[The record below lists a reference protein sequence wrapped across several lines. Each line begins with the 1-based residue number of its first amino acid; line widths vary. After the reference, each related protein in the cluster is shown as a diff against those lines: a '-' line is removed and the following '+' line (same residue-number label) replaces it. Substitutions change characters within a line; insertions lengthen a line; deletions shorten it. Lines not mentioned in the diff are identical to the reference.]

1 MPMSEEKTG
10 KKDYERLRVAA
21 ENLYIENGMDGR
33 EISKTLGVSEI
44 TVSSWKKEGEG
55 EDKKN
60 CLKVTP
66 AKLRTKMLEEAERVM
81 NGETCTINADAVSKL
96 LAAADKL
103 TRKATPDIIHAV
115 LKECCTYITSVDPKF
130 ALQMAKYHRLFLQHK
145 IETEG

>member
-1 MPMSEEKTG
+1 MVGSDNYPPF
-10 KKDYERLRVAA
+10 
-21 ENLYIENGMDGR
+21 NYIDENGKPTGIDVDIATEAFKR
-33 EISKTLGVSEI
+33 LGYRVEFVNI
-44 TVSSWKKEGEG
+44 EW

-60 CLKVTP
+60 FLKVTP

>member
-44 TVSSWKKEGEG
+44 TVSRWKKEGEW

-60 CLKVTP
+60 FLKVTP
-66 AKLRTKMLEEAERVM
+66 AKLRTKMLEEAERVIKRAYESP
-81 NGETCTINADAVSKL
+81 GKCHARYCERQTDPGTTGTI
-96 LAAADKL
+96 
-103 TRKATPDIIHAV
+103 
-115 LKECCTYITSVDPKF
+115 
-130 ALQMAKYHRLFLQHK
+130 
-145 IETEG
+145 